1 MGPGCNSAGKAS
13 LVMNVLLLLSLL
25 FAGYLKDV
33 DTITPVLRWL
43 HYLSVFYYS
52 FESMVVNEVSGLVF
66 QFSVR
71 SPTFHEQ
78 ESRNSS
84 VSGSTLP

>member
-1 MGPGCNSAGKAS
+1 
-13 LVMNVLLLLSLL
+13 MNVLLLLSLL

-71 SPTFHEQ
+71 PPPFPSL
-78 ESRNSS
+78 SRALRCSS

>member
-1 MGPGCNSAGKAS
+1 
-13 LVMNVLLLLSLL
+13 MNVLLLLSLL

-52 FESMVVNEVSGLVF
+52 FESMVINEVSGLVF

-71 SPTFHEQ
+71 NSPSSPSP
-78 ESRNSS
+78 SRALRDSS
-84 VSGSTLP
+84 ISGSMLP